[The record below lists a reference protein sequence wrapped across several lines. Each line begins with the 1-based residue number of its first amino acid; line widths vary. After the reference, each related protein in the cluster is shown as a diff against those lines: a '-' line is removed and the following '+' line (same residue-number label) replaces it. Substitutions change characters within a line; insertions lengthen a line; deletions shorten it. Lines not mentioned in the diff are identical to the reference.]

1 MVTPKMVSAYV
12 ILALRGADAKVSVP
26 DLENVSTTNVIVA
39 KKKVLLIWEN
49 TVNCQDAQASA
60 PVPITAFVAWT
71 LKNVF
76 ALKVG
81 LGTIAARPIAQGNP
95 FVLAMEAAVIRTHD
109 GATVS
114 RIGPVL
120 CVNFLVSMERIM
132 VTHQVAFAILVFLV
146 RAVMLNAR

>member
-1 MVTPKMVSAYV
+1 MVTPKMVFVCV
-12 ILALRGADAKVSVP
+12 IRALRGADAKVNAP

-49 TVNCQDAQASA
+49 TVNFRDVQASV

-81 LGTIAARPIAQGNP
+81 LGTIAAHLIVQGNP
-95 FVLAMEAAVIRTHD
+95 SALAMEDAVIRTHD
-109 GATVS
+109 GATAS
-114 RIGPVL
+114 QIGPVRG
-120 CVNFLVSMERIM
+120 VKFLALMERTM
-132 VTHQVAFAILVFLV
+132 VTRQVAFATLVSPV
-146 RAVMLNAR
+146 RAVISSAR